1 MQKKKKRNSSQS
13 KPKFLYST
21 LFGKIWPK
29 DMPWRLQSQV
39 DWRQCSPSWAPSG
52 LGIKAYTGTSATQK
66 ERRPGPDFCRG
77 EGEIFLSLLLQA
89 SKKWLFSEIFWETQ
103 KWVLT
108 QFGSVNLFELRV
120 CVFLRAIFFKMDS
133 YDIFLLVKVFW
144 TLYTPVCG
152 EAHKQQRWCF
162 W

>member
-1 MQKKKKRNSSQS
+1 MSCLCRKKWRNSSQS

-21 LFGKIWPK
+21 LVSE
-29 DMPWRLQSQV
+29 QSAESDQRTCLDHYKV
-39 DWRQCSPSWAPSG
+39 RFIDVSVHPHGPPSG

-77 EGEIFLSLLLQA
+77 EGEILVSLLLQA

-108 QFGSVNLFELRV
+108 QFGSVNLFELCVYV
-120 CVFLRAIFFKMDS
+120 CF
-133 YDIFLLVKVFW
+133 
-144 TLYTPVCG
+144 
-152 EAHKQQRWCF
+152 
-162 W
+162 